1 MTWRDQSLAVKF
13 LTPIALVFLTIIV
26 VAYLYV
32 PSRVENFAAEEA
44 KATAVG
50 MVNQYRNLR
59 SYYTQNIV
67 GKVLASSDLKASVNY
82 KHDPNLI
89 PLPATMIH
97 DLSEMMASNGTHLNL
112 YSKFPFPNR
121 QQRQLSDFQS
131 SAWDFLNQNPEAE
144 FSKLLME
151 NGVPV
156 VKVALA
162 DKMSADACVNCH
174 NNHADSPKKDWK
186 LGDVR
191 GVLEVTVPIA
201 EIVASGRQ
209 LANTIVFGLIAAS
222 IFILAVLYWM
232 FNQNINTSLKSIA
245 NALDDIA
252 AGGGDL
258 SKTLTYKAN
267 DEIGQITTSFNKF
280 IASLRKI
287 VSNISTQSRDIST
300 STRMLNDAI
309 QTTTR
314 QIVNQH
320 SETDQTAASI
330 EEMSVTV
337 KQVSGNADSGR
348 AHAEKAESLATE
360 GIHVMLENQR
370 SIEAMSKEI
379 DQASAVIS
387 RLDKDSE
394 NIGSV
399 ISVIRGI
406 ADQTNLLALNAAIEA
421 ARAGEQ
427 GRGFAVVADEVRT
440 LASRT
445 QASTQEIQGMIER
458 IQNGTR
464 EAVAA
469 MLSGQSHT
477 EGSVTRAQA
486 AGTVLQQIKE
496 ALKEIKDI
504 NRLTSNAAIEQQ
516 HATDQINRSIHSI
529 SSISES
535 NAESAKTMSENVQ
548 ELSNIARTLSD
559 SVNQFKM

>member
-26 VAYLYV
+26 VAFLYV
-32 PSRVENFAAEEA
+32 PSKVENFASEEA

-59 SYYTQNIV
+59 SYYTQNVV
-67 GKVLASSDLKASVNY
+67 GKVLASSDLKASFNY
-82 KHDPNLI
+82 KNDPKLI

-97 DLSEMMASNGTHLNL
+97 DLSEMMGSNGTHLNL

-121 QQRQLSDFQS
+121 QQRQLTDFQS
-131 SAWDFLNQNPEAE
+131 SAWDYLNKNPDAE
-144 FSKLLME
+144 FSQLRLE

-201 EIVASGRQ
+201 EIVGSGRQ
-209 LANTIVFGLIAAS
+209 LANTIVFGLVAAS
-222 IFILAVLYWM
+222 IFILALLYWM
-232 FNQNINTSLKSIA
+232 FTQNINSSLRSIA
-245 NALDDIA
+245 NALEEIA

-258 SKTLTYKAN
+258 SKTLTYKSN

-287 VSNISTQSRDIST
+287 VSNISKQSRDIST
-300 STRMLNDAI
+300 STHLLNDAI

-314 QIVNQH
+314 QIVTQH

-330 EEMSVTV
+330 EQMSVTV
-337 KQVSGNADSGR
+337 KQVAGNADSGR
-348 AHAEKAESLATE
+348 AHAEKAETLATE

-469 MLSGQSHT
+469 MLSGQSQT
-477 EGSVTRAQA
+477 EGSVMRAQA
-486 AGTVLQQIKE
+486 AGNVLQQIKE

-504 NRLTSNAAIEQQ
+504 NRLTSNAAVEQQ

-529 SSISES
+529 SLISEA
-535 NAESAKTMSENVQ
+535 NADSAKTMSESVQ
-548 ELSNIARTLSD
+548 ELSSIARTLSE
-559 SVNQFKM
+559 SVDQFKM

>member
-26 VAYLYV
+26 VAFLYV
-32 PSRVENFAAEEA
+32 PSKVENFASEEA

-59 SYYTQNIV
+59 SYYTQNVV
-67 GKVLASSDLKASVNY
+67 GKVLASSDLKASFNY
-82 KHDPNLI
+82 KNDPKLI

-97 DLSEMMASNGTHLNL
+97 DLSEMMGSNGTHLNL

-121 QQRQLSDFQS
+121 QQRQLTDFQS
-131 SAWDFLNQNPEAE
+131 SAWDYLNKNPDAE
-144 FSKLLME
+144 FSQLRLE

-201 EIVASGRQ
+201 EIVGSGRQ
-209 LANTIVFGLIAAS
+209 LANTIVFGLVAAS
-222 IFILAVLYWM
+222 IFILALLYWM
-232 FNQNINTSLKSIA
+232 FSQNINSSLRSIA
-245 NALDDIA
+245 NALEEIA

-258 SKTLTYKAN
+258 SKTLTYKSN

-287 VSNISTQSRDIST
+287 VSNISKQSRDIST
-300 STRMLNDAI
+300 STHLLNDAI

-314 QIVNQH
+314 QIVTQH

-330 EEMSVTV
+330 EQMSVTV
-337 KQVSGNADSGR
+337 KQVAGNADSGR
-348 AHAEKAESLATE
+348 AHAEKAETLATE

-469 MLSGQSHT
+469 MLSGQSQT
-477 EGSVTRAQA
+477 EGSVMRAQA
-486 AGTVLQQIKE
+486 AGNVLQQIKE

-504 NRLTSNAAIEQQ
+504 NRLTSNAAVEQQ

-529 SSISES
+529 SLISEA
-535 NAESAKTMSENVQ
+535 NADSAKTMSESVQ
-548 ELSNIARTLSD
+548 ELSSIARTLSE
-559 SVNQFKM
+559 SVDQFKM

>member
-26 VAYLYV
+26 VAFLYV
-32 PSRVENFAAEEA
+32 PSKVENFASEEA

-59 SYYTQNIV
+59 SYYTQNVV
-67 GKVLASSDLKASVNY
+67 GKVLASSDLKASFNY
-82 KHDPNLI
+82 KNDPKLI

-97 DLSEMMASNGTHLNL
+97 DLSEMMGSNGTHLNL

-121 QQRQLSDFQS
+121 QQRQLTDFQS
-131 SAWDFLNQNPEAE
+131 SAWDYLNKNPDAE
-144 FSKLLME
+144 FSQLRLE

-201 EIVASGRQ
+201 EIVGSGRQ
-209 LANTIVFGLIAAS
+209 LANTIVFGLVAAS
-222 IFILAVLYWM
+222 IFILALLYWM
-232 FNQNINTSLKSIA
+232 FTQNINSSLRSIA
-245 NALDDIA
+245 NALEEIA

-258 SKTLTYKAN
+258 SKTLTYKSN

-287 VSNISTQSRDIST
+287 VGNISKQSRDIST
-300 STRMLNDAI
+300 STHLLNDAI

-314 QIVNQH
+314 QIVTQH

-330 EEMSVTV
+330 EQMSVTV
-337 KQVSGNADSGR
+337 KQVAGNADSGR
-348 AHAEKAESLATE
+348 AHAEKAETLATE

-469 MLSGQSHT
+469 MLSGQSQT
-477 EGSVTRAQA
+477 EGSVMRAQA
-486 AGTVLQQIKE
+486 AGNVLQQIKE

-504 NRLTSNAAIEQQ
+504 NRLTSNAAVEQQ

-529 SSISES
+529 SLISEA
-535 NAESAKTMSENVQ
+535 NADSAKTMSESVQ
-548 ELSNIARTLSD
+548 ELSSIARTLSE
-559 SVNQFKM
+559 SVDQFKM